1 MKKARRAT
9 AKVSGELLH
18 RLLGL
23 VETVEVLDVTIELR
37 GDGLPDSCIVPEGGT
52 QGLLDLSEVI

>member
-9 AKVSGELLH
+9 ARVSGELLH

-37 GDGLPDSCIVPEGGT
+37 GDGLPDSCVVPEGGAT
-52 QGLLDLSEVI
+52 GPIDLNEVI